1 MRRSLQSQQAGL
13 RQAICDLNNS
23 IEEARRKNDEIDAR
37 IEELEIAK
45 GHAEQ
50 AVHAADDLMQRI
62 FQTPSGEWAGTNWD
76 EFEDR
81 TRTGETYTSAKD
93 LHQGC
98 QALVYEIQAK
108 IDAERSQRNLMAEL
122 IEGYMSMVK
131 WRQDMLASI
140 GRQLVGQ
147 GGA

>member
-1 MRRSLQSQQAGL
+1 MGRSLQSQQTGL
-13 RQAICDLNNS
+13 QQAICSLNNK
-23 IEEARRKNDEIDAR
+23 IEEACRKNAEIDAR
-37 IEELEIAK
+37 IEELETAK
-45 GHAEQ
+45 DHAEQ

-62 FQTPSGEWAGTNWD
+62 FQTSSGEWAGTNWD
-76 EFEDR
+76 EFRER
-81 TRTGETYTSAKD
+81 THTGETYTSAKG

-108 IDAERSQRNLMAEL
+108 IDAERSQKNLMAEL
-122 IEGYMSMVK
+122 IEDCMNRVK
-131 WRQDMLASI
+131 WHQDALASI

>member
-1 MRRSLQSQQAGL
+1 MGRSLQSQQAGL
-13 RQAICDLNNS
+13 QQAICDLNNS

-37 IEELEIAK
+37 IEELETAK
-45 GHAEQ
+45 DHAEQ
-50 AVHAADDLMQRI
+50 AVHAADDLMQRL
-62 FQTPSGEWAGTNWD
+62 FQAPSGEWAGTNWD

-81 TRTGETYTSAKD
+81 TLTGGTYASARD

-122 IEGYMSMVK
+122 IEDCMNRVK
-131 WRQDMLASI
+131 WHQDMLVSI
-140 GRQLVGQ
+140 GRQLIGQ